1 MLLTG
6 LFVYPVK
13 SLRGCAVDR
22 AEVDELGLAGDR
34 RFLVVDGTGSFLTQR
49 ALPRMARIA
58 TSLGSGA
65 LVLSA
70 EGSGAVSV
78 PRLGGAAAERRVSIW
93 SDPGLRAEDCGD
105 EPALWLGDFLGVAC
119 RLVRIGP
126 AFSRPIPARKIP
138 PGLSGRPDPQHR
150 VGFADG
156 YPFLVVGDASLGDLN
171 RRLSAAGE
179 APVPIDRF
187 RPNLVVSG
195 GGAFEEDRWKRL
207 RIGPVTFHSAGPC
220 ARCAITTT
228 DQGSGERGQEPLR
241 TLASYRRNPDKPGD
255 VNFGQNL
262 IHETKSGMLR
272 VGDPVEILG

>member
-1 MLLTG
+1 
-6 LFVYPVK
+6 
-13 SLRGCAVDR
+13 
-22 AEVDELGLAGDR
+22 
-34 RFLVVDGTGSFLTQR
+34 
-49 ALPRMARIA
+49 
-58 TSLGSGA
+58 
-65 LVLSA
+65 
-70 EGSGAVSV
+70 
-78 PRLGGAAAERRVSIW
+78 
-93 SDPGLRAEDCGD
+93 
-105 EPALWLGDFLGVAC
+105 
-119 RLVRIGP
+119 
-126 AFSRPIPARKIP
+126 
-138 PGLSGRPDPQHR
+138 
-150 VGFADG
+150 
-156 YPFLVVGDASLGDLN
+156 
-171 RRLSAAGE
+171 
-179 APVPIDRF
+179 VPIDRF